1 MNPSTPIVA
10 ITLLASMLVS
20 VQVQAQDEQPPEVV
34 EARREYNEGTA
45 DYERGRYEAA
55 HVHFQ
60 RAYEISNLAPLLFNA
75 ATTLD
80 RLFRLEEAIAS
91 YRTYLQLA
99 DAEHIDYVSARIHR
113 LEQRAAAPNQYSREP
128 EALEALEPLPA
139 ALAPPPPSQLA
150 PILVMAGGA
159 VVALSSIAPGLMAIG
174 IRGDLRERCNDGIC
188 TEADQ
193 ADLDKM
199 DRLALTSDL
208 LVVAGVGIAVG
219 GLIWM
224 LLRRPDSEES
234 PVALSCTTDGCDAR
248 ATFAF

>member
-1 MNPSTPIVA
+1 MTVFTSAPVR
-10 ITLLASMLVS
+10 
-20 VQVQAQDEQPPEVV
+20 AQDGQPPEVV
-34 EARREYNEGTA
+34 QARQEYSDGAA

-55 HVHFQ
+55 LAHFQ
-60 RAYEISNLAPLLFNA
+60 RAFEISDLTPLLFNA

-80 RLFRLEEAIAS
+80 RLFRLQEAIAS
-91 YRTYLQLA
+91 YRTYLQRA
-99 DAEHIDYVSARIHR
+99 DAENIDYVRARIHR

-128 EALEALEPLPA
+128 EALKPIEPLPA
-139 ALAPPPPSQLA
+139 ALAPPPPSNLP

-159 VVALSSIAPGLMAIG
+159 AIALSSIAPGLIALG
-174 IRGDLRERCNDGIC
+174 IRNDLRERCNDGIC
-188 TEADQ
+188 TQADQ
-193 ADLDKM
+193 ADLDRM

-219 GLIWM
+219 GLVWL
-224 LLRRPDSEES
+224 LLRRKSDAEA